1 MHRRRGPEQLN
12 VWGVSISTS
21 RSLIAIDKLG
31 LLLYRWSTVSV
42 GGNRQ
47 AAADKHLDPIQTI
60 SLCLLQE
67 ARSDRSKRAGGAVS
81 MAPEVVSLSLSF
93 ILILSL
99 LPPSLLVSTSQF
111 SCE

>member
-1 MHRRRGPEQLN
+1 M
-12 VWGVSISTS
+12 
-21 RSLIAIDKLG
+21 IDKLG

-99 LPPSLLVSTSQF
+99 LPPSLLISR
-111 SCE
+111 